1 MMEKFFSVVA
11 ELADG
16 TTQVLSAKGQS
27 SGDAFRQVRE
37 RPDVRRVGRV
47 SEITPAGFDNL
58 ERSGPQPVRDAAP
71 EARPG
76 AMPGRDSA
84 PIEHKSP
91 NWVGHVISGP
101 RTVVYAPP
109 AGGEQPF
116 KNLNIPPERLAKPKP
131 VPPPAPKPQP
141 VVAKPAPAAPAVASE
156 ESSSPLPMPAAE
168 TAAEYRIYKSRR
180 QDGLPYLLQRG
191 QWQQLKGKRAFDVQW
206 EKGFAEREQAERH
219 LEWVTQNEREMAE
232 FQQSA

>member
-1 MMEKFFSVVA
+1 V
-11 ELADG
+11 
-16 TTQVLSAKGQS
+16 SAKGQS
-27 SGDAFRQVRE
+27 SGDAFRQVRG

-47 SEITPAGFDNL
+47 TEITPAGFDNL
-58 ERSGPQPVRDAAP
+58 ERNGPQPVRDAAP
-71 EARPG
+71 EPRREATPG
-76 AMPGRDSA
+76 HDSA
-84 PIEHKSP
+84 PVEHKSP
-91 NWVGHVISGP
+91 NWAGHVISGP

-109 AGGEQPF
+109 KGGEQPF

-131 VPPPAPKPQP
+131 PAPPKPQP
-141 VVAKPAPAAPAVASE
+141 VVSKPAATAAVVAAPE
-156 ESSSPLPMPAAE
+156 DSSAPLPMPAP
-168 TAAEYRIYKSRR
+168 AAGTEYRIYKSRR